1 MLAPRNI
8 PASASVLMSER
19 VWQHPWLRIQRLIRS
34 ITQERWHPAAK
45 PLMKEM
51 TFAARVSTVY
61 PDSLIAHERTSGV
74 MGILAML

>member
-1 MLAPRNI
+1 
-8 PASASVLMSER
+8 MSER

-45 PLMKEM
+45 PLMKEV